1 MPSCRQ
7 TIIPVELRNP
17 RVRSVAE
24 RAGHGT
30 TPTVR
35 GAWDRTMDTIEGT
48 RRFLRAVA
56 RDGARDPRPPPYEV
70 QRMGCIVISG
80 ARTTV
85 MIIDWRYDIP
95 GWAGAPCYV
104 ARPAAPGSRLIR
116 SNVAWSGAPL
126 KYLRRASVNSGCRAS
141 TAANSV
147 MQEWNFIASTCPK
160 ICSAVEPSTALTSRV
175 HSTSRDPSTGCAR
188 YAAASFTCGWRRSAL
203 SHSPQSDGLGEHK
216 PQPVAGF
223 PSGAQLGSYAIDH
236 RLLSDD
242 EACEVMGIGAQE
254 RSWTAH
260 NTKNGLAYVSAS
272 GML

>member
-1 MPSCRQ
+1 MHNSFVRHAESESVAIQFSHGLLEFRKRMPSCRQ

-48 RRFLRAVA
+48 WRFVRAVA

-104 ARPAAPGSRLIR
+104 ARPAAPGSRWIR

-203 SHSPQSDGLGEHK
+203 SHSPPIRRSRGTQTTTIGWLS
-216 PQPVAGF
+216 VRRA
-223 PSGAQLGSYAIDH
+223 A
-236 RLLSDD
+236 RLVCNRSSPP
-242 EACEVMGIGAQE
+242 E
-254 RSWTAH
+254 R
-260 NTKNGLAYVSAS
+260 
-272 GML
+272 